1 MSKRNETRITK
12 LMSKMFQI
20 LEISGNCTDEI
31 RKEYDDI
38 CNNYH
43 EVLLEELDTVV
54 SESEPGKVCIKEAS
68 N

>member
-1 MSKRNETRITK
+1 
-12 LMSKMFQI
+12 MFQI